1 MMKRVTYL
9 SHIRLPLSIIA
20 AAILAGC
27 ASVSFEQNVGRVNEE
42 VAGFAEGKLT
52 LARTNEERTQR
63 AQAAATLLKV
73 PVGQKEAVQ
82 LALVNSPA
90 LQGLLAQGWAEWR
103 MLHKMGA
110 SPTRYSVLNG
120 SSLVMNWSWVE
131 LFHLVCS
138 TY

>member
-20 AAILAGC
+20 VAILAGC

-63 AQAAATLLKV
+63 AQAAATLLKA

-90 LQGLLAQGWAEWR
+90 LQGR
-103 MLHKMGA
+103 RKKIR
-110 SPTRYSVLNG
+110 TRPYK
-120 SSLVMNWSWVE
+120 
-131 LFHLVCS
+131 
-138 TY
+138 